1 MDPQSDRF
9 IRNKMF
15 FGLEGFH
22 KLQES
27 FVAVVG
33 SGALG
38 PMPQRRL
45 RGRAL
50 DGCVSLIATR

>member
-22 KLQES
+22 KLQQS

-33 SGALG
+33 LGGVGSYAAEALA
-38 PMPQRRL
+38 
-45 RGRAL
+45 RA
-50 DGCVSLIATR
+50 G